1 MAYECRSYQIL
12 VGEEKEMIFKNYKVL
27 LWIFFVVAS
36 VILIAPNPFASG
48 FVVDTGTGNIQPG
61 DKIIKINDKP
71 VSLEDFEKE
80 YAGIVKIETDKG
92 TEYIQSNGTLGIV
105 VNKAAVTKLNF
116 GLDIKGGVRAI
127 IKPEDDS
134 SLDQII
140 STLQT
145 RINVYGLREATFRP
159 VHIGDQGFV
168 EVSIS
173 GGSEK
178 ELRELIER
186 QGKFEAKIPIILKAV
201 DGSATLDF
209 GKKYNLIIEDGGIK
223 VNDDHVKEGETFVL
237 ENIPMALS
245 SVSGNTINLTST
257 VFTGADIRLVHFDPQ
272 RSRVEPSG
280 NVYNWL
286 FSVELTNEGAEKF
299 SKVTKNIPAKGQ
311 YLDSKIHF
319 VLDDI
324 EIDALNIASDL
335 KGRVVTEVSISGF
348 SSTLNEARND
358 RLKLQSILR
367 SGSLPTKIEIVK
379 LETISPNLGGNFLQN
394 ALVAG
399 ALALI
404 GITAL
409 ITARYRKLIIII
421 PIILVSF
428 SEVIII
434 LGMSVLIGW
443 TIDLAAIAGI
453 MGVVGTG
460 IDTQIIMID
469 QALRKSEEHMTLRE
483 KMKRAFFI
491 IFGAAGTVIA
501 AMFPLL
507 IFGFGILRGFA
518 IVTILGVLL
527 GIFITRP
534 AFGAMIE
541 RLIKE

>member
-1 MAYECRSYQIL
+1 M
-12 VGEEKEMIFKNYKVL
+12 KMIKNYKVL
-27 LWIFFVVAS
+27 LWIFFIVVS
-36 VILIAPNPFASG
+36 LVLIAPNPFASG
-48 FVVDTGTGNIQPG
+48 FVVASGVENIQPG
-61 DKIIKINDKP
+61 DKIIRINDNQVVLK
-71 VSLEDFEKE
+71 DFEKE
-80 YAGIVKIETDKG
+80 YTGIVKVETDKG
-92 TEYIQSNGTLGIV
+92 TEYIQANGTLGIV
-105 VNKAAVTKLNF
+105 VNKAPATKLNF

-127 IKPEDDS
+127 IKPEDDTN
-134 SLDQII
+134 LDQII

-159 VHIGDQGFV
+159 VRIGDHGFV

-186 QGKFEAKIPIILKAV
+186 QGKFEAKIPIVLKNS
-201 DGSATLDF
+201 GNSATLDLSS
-209 GKKYNLIIEDGGIK
+209 KYTILQEGGEIK
-223 VNDDHVKEGETFVL
+223 VNNINVMPGESFTLEGIPFVL
-237 ENIPMALS
+237 SAINN
-245 SVSGNTINLTST
+245 NTINLTST
-257 VFTGADIRLVHFDPQ
+257 VFTGGDIRLVHFDPQ
-272 RSRVEPSG
+272 RSRVEPTG
-280 NVYNWL
+280 NGYNWL
-286 FSVELTNEGAEKF
+286 FAVELTNEGAEKF
-299 SKVTKNIPAKGQ
+299 AKVTKNVPAKGQ

-335 KGRVVTEVSISGF
+335 RGRVITEVSISGF
-348 SSTLNEARND
+348 SNTLTEARDD

-367 SGSLPTKIEIVK
+367 SGSLPTKIEIVQ
-379 LETISPNLGGNFLQN
+379 LETISPNLGENFLQN
-394 ALVAG
+394 TAIAG

-409 ITARYRKLIIII
+409 ITARYRKLIVIL
-421 PIILVSF
+421 PIIVVSF
-428 SEVIII
+428 SEIIII

-453 MGVVGTG
+453 IGVVGTG

-469 QALRKSEEHMTLRE
+469 QALRKSEHHITLRE

-507 IFGFGILRGFA
+507 IFGFGVLRGFA
-518 IVTILGVLL
+518 IVTILGVLI

>member
-1 MAYECRSYQIL
+1 L
-12 VGEEKEMIFKNYKVL
+12 VGEEKKMIKNYKIL
-27 LWIFFVVAS
+27 LWIFFVVVA

-48 FVVDTGTGNIQPG
+48 FVVVSGTGNIQAG
-61 DKIIKINDKP
+61 DKIVKINDLP
-71 VSLEDFEKE
+71 AELEDFQKE
-80 YAGIVKIETDKG
+80 YKGIVKIETDKG
-92 TEYIQSNGTLGIV
+92 TEYIQANGTLGI
-105 VNKAAVTKLNF
+105 AVTKASLTRLNF

-145 RINVYGLREATFRP
+145 RINVYGLRESNFRP
-159 VHIGDQGFV
+159 VYVGGQGFI

-186 QGKFEAKIPIILKAV
+186 QGKFEAKIPVIIKIV
-201 DGSATLDF
+201 DSSAILELS
-209 GKKYNLIIEDGGIK
+209 KKYTADIEDDGIRIDGTKIKFGGF
-223 VNDDHVKEGETFVL
+223 FVL
-237 ENIPMALS
+237 EDIPFVLS
-245 SVSGNTINLTST
+245 SVNNNTINLTST
-257 VFTGADIRLVHFDPQ
+257 VFTGSDIRLVHFDPQ
-272 RSRVEPSG
+272 RSRIEPLG
-280 NVYNWL
+280 NGYNWI
-286 FSVELTNEGAEKF
+286 FAVELTNEGAEKF
-299 SKVTKNIPAKGQ
+299 AKITKNIPAKGQ
-311 YLDSKIHF
+311 YLDSRIHF

-335 KGRVVTEVSISGF
+335 RGRIVTEVSISGS
-348 SSTLNEARND
+348 SSTLNEARD
-358 RLKLQSILR
+358 DKLKLQSILR
-367 SGSLPTKIEIVK
+367 SGSLPTKIEIAQI
-379 LETISPNLGGNFLQN
+379 ETISPNLGENFLQN
-394 ALVAG
+394 AAI
-399 ALALI
+399 AAFLALI

-409 ITARYRKLIIII
+409 ITARYRKLVFIL
-421 PIILVSF
+421 PIVIVSF
-428 SEVIII
+428 SEILII

-469 QALRKSEEHMTLRE
+469 QALRKSEHHITLRE

-507 IFGFGILRGFA
+507 IFGFGVLRGFA
-518 IVTILGVLL
+518 IVTILGVLI

-534 AFGAMIE
+534 AFGAIIE
-541 RLIKE
+541 KLVRE